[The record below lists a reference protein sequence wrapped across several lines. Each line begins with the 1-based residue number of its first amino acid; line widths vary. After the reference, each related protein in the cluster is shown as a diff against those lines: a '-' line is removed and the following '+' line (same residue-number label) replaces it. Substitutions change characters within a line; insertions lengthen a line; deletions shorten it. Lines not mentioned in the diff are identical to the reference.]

1 VGLLAAPASAA
12 DLGADAARLAS
23 SWAKLGRVDRLEPRL
38 LERGEI
44 RPLLLPPGLPKR
56 VDEGTCTTLVVLGAL
71 STNFVLRF
79 LPAEGRSPLAQ
90 GDWPEVSVAGA
101 AELTRCG
108 SRRGSLKR
116 VVVEMRSP
124 RGVLEFLVVET
135 RGKPEPTLRSVL
147 PHRDPGPVT
156 PLPSSGPRP
165 SPGPLEARASAVEAR
180 VRRLGA
186 AGIQHELMMA
196 AEDGS
201 GETLLRLDTGCY
213 RFDVLAPAVETADSR
228 GLDVDIEVGV
238 ALTGEILGSDRT
250 ENSDATTEFCI
261 GEPRVALLRFAGAL
275 PQAPVVLLQA
285 RWELPYG
292 LPERWGSDAR
302 AELAEAVRPSHNRS
316 LGGSPVYDS
325 IGVGGTTLLPV
336 ELEPGACYVAVA
348 APVRGHSAAVAL
360 VAEVGSQLARNHS
373 PEEGRGTVVAFC
385 AGGASRGKL
394 RVDAHGTGV
403 MWLLG
408 VWQTSR
414 LPLGD
419 MHQ

>member
-1 VGLLAAPASAA
+1 M
-12 DLGADAARLAS
+12 
-23 SWAKLGRVDRLEPRL
+23 
-38 LERGEI
+38 
-44 RPLLLPPGLPKR
+44 
-56 VDEGTCTTLVVLGAL
+56 LGAL

-165 SPGPLEARASAVEAR
+165 SPCPLEARASAVEAR

-213 RFDVLAPAVETADSR
+213 RF
-228 GLDVDIEVGV
+228 
-238 ALTGEILGSDRT
+238 
-250 ENSDATTEFCI
+250 
-261 GEPRVALLRFAGAL
+261 
-275 PQAPVVLLQA
+275 
-285 RWELPYG
+285 
-292 LPERWGSDAR
+292 
-302 AELAEAVRPSHNRS
+302 
-316 LGGSPVYDS
+316 
-325 IGVGGTTLLPV
+325 
-336 ELEPGACYVAVA
+336 
-348 APVRGHSAAVAL
+348 
-360 VAEVGSQLARNHS
+360 
-373 PEEGRGTVVAFC
+373 
-385 AGGASRGKL
+385 
-394 RVDAHGTGV
+394 
-403 MWLLG
+403 
-408 VWQTSR
+408 
-414 LPLGD
+414 
-419 MHQ
+419 